1 MGFNLWL
8 HLFPTISLFFWLP
21 RDSSQAQQDS
31 SLQLLVATVMAH
43 DLSFI
48 VRGLL
53 FCLANGMPHL
63 KSCKYTPSTNSC

>member
-8 HLFPTISLFFWLP
+8 HFFPTASLFFWLP
-21 RDSSQAQQDS
+21 RDSSQAQQHS
-31 SLQLLVATVMAH
+31 SVQLPVATVMAH

-48 VRGLL
+48 VQGLL

-63 KSCKYTPSTNSC
+63 KSCKYTAGSH